1 MVLQLSEFHRAQL
14 QSYIRF
20 FRSKRE
26 VQVGELAE
34 TFADA
39 IDSRLEDG
47 ALMGAQE
54 VAALLTAL
62 GASVRAAFEEDLKR
76 TVSMSVLAIQQ
87 LFEDADAQSVELSMD
102 TSKIEDTHLVS
113 EVEKLAALDRSV
125 AERKAGA
132 GRLVSLRDEQ
142 RNLLSRMQEQEEQ
155 MRRLG
160 KEREAVQDKL
170 DAANAMLSN
179 ATYEAAALRR
189 QLEQQRAGAG
199 AARGD
204 EETKAMEAREAK
216 GKKEEA
222 RAVTGLQGE
231 LDAARDEASTLRAE
245 LADALQLLGPA
256 GVAALDDIKNSR
268 QFAQLKKTLTQKTE
282 QLTDLRRRL
291 MVHEPDETREEL
303 EANNMPLK
311 IRHK

>member
-1 MVLQLSEFHRAQL
+1 MVLQLSEFHRTQL

-39 IDSRLEDG
+39 IDSRLDDG
-47 ALMGAQE
+47 ALMSAQE

-62 GASVRAAFEEDLKR
+62 GASVRAAFEDDLKR

-102 TSKIEDTHLVS
+102 TSKIEDIHLVS

-125 AERKAGA
+125 AERKAGT

-142 RNLLSRMQEQEEQ
+142 RNLLGRMQDQEEQ
-155 MRRLG
+155 MKRLD

-179 ATYEAAALRR
+179 ATYETVALRR
-189 QLEQQRAGAG
+189 QLEQLRAGAA
-199 AARGD
+199 AARS
-204 EETKAMEAREAK
+204 EEEAK
-216 GKKEEA
+216 AKEVKGKQDAA

-231 LDAARDEASTLRAE
+231 LDVVRDEVSTLRAE

-256 GVAALDDIKNSR
+256 GVAALNDVKNSR
-268 QFAQLKKTLTQKTE
+268 QFVQLKKTLTQKTE

-291 MVHEPDETREEL
+291 IVHEPDETREEL